1 MIKLV
6 RPTWWMRA
14 YYPKLTWLLPNNNK
28 QVYLTFDDG
37 PTAEI
42 TDWVLKQLEQYDA
55 KATFFLIGKNIEENP
70 ELFRRLQA
78 SEHSLGNHTYNH
90 LNGWKNSTADYL
102 SNFKKYEKVNQSR
115 LFRPPYGKIKKAQA
129 RVIEK
134 THRIVMWDIISYD
147 FDHQTAPEQ
156 CLGYVKKHVRPGSII
171 VFHDS
176 KKAWPNLREALPK
189 TLEYLKKE
197 GYRLE
202 AIPDLYP

>member
-28 QVYLTFDDG
+28 QVFLTFDDG

-42 TDWVLKQLEQYDA
+42 TDWVLKQLEQHDA

-102 SNFKKYEKVNQSR
+102 SNFKKYEEVNQSS

-147 FDHQTAPEQ
+147 FDHQTTPEQ
-156 CLGYVKKHVRPGSII
+156 CLGYVKKHVRSGSII

-202 AIPDLYP
+202 AIPNLYP